1 MDNGKENESYY
12 NEGYIDED
20 EVDGEV
26 ILGNAHTFR
35 GELAPLHLLRLIVV
49 ILGYM
54 GVILSLGFRVMW
66 GLHPDN
72 EQ

>member
-20 EVDGEV
+20 EVDGDV
-26 ILGNAHTFR
+26 IVGNVHTFR

-49 ILGYM
+49 ILGLY
-54 GVILSLGFRVMW
+54 GGYIELRV
-66 GLHPDN
+66 
-72 EQ
+72 